1 MQLRGVLCRDVGVSA
16 PLSRAGH
23 DACGTEPMQRDG
35 NGEVPRTTGYRP
47 VRRGTSG
54 SYPVCP
60 DCSRSL
66 RRHVTAARTHSMHS
80 DADPGALSQVF
91 TRKRPGALSSNTVTG
106 SWTSRRY
113 NGQETVMTDRRKRIT
128 SFPLP
133 FYHGYRKRYK
143 CVKLPSWDTARGTR
157 GQLFAVVCTARA

>member
-1 MQLRGVLCRDVGVSA
+1 MQPRRVLCRDAGVSA

-23 DACGTEPMQRDG
+23 NAGGAEPMQRDG
-35 NGEVPRTTGYRP
+35 NGEVPRTAGYRP

-54 SYPVCP
+54 SYPVYP
-60 DCSRSL
+60 DCSQDL
-66 RRHVTAARTHSMHS
+66 RRRVTAARTHSMHS
-80 DADPGALSQVF
+80 GADPGALSQVF
-91 TRKRPGALSSNTVTG
+91 TRKRPGTLSSNTVTG

-143 CVKLPSWDTARGTR
+143 CEKLPSWDTAKGAR
-157 GQLFAVVCTARA
+157 GQLFAVV

>member
-1 MQLRGVLCRDVGVSA
+1 
-16 PLSRAGH
+16 
-23 DACGTEPMQRDG
+23 
-35 NGEVPRTTGYRP
+35 
-47 VRRGTSG
+47 
-54 SYPVCP
+54 
-60 DCSRSL
+60 
-66 RRHVTAARTHSMHS
+66 MHS

-143 CVKLPSWDTARGTR
+143 CVKLPSWDTAKGGHEGSFLQWYVLQGREASRKVCVQDRG
-157 GQLFAVVCTARA
+157 

>member
-1 MQLRGVLCRDVGVSA
+1 
-16 PLSRAGH
+16 
-23 DACGTEPMQRDG
+23 
-35 NGEVPRTTGYRP
+35 
-47 VRRGTSG
+47 
-54 SYPVCP
+54 
-60 DCSRSL
+60 
-66 RRHVTAARTHSMHS
+66 MHS

-143 CVKLPSWDTARGTR
+143 CEKLPSWDTAKGGHEGSFLQWYVLQGREASRKVCVQRG
-157 GQLFAVVCTARA
+157 